1 MTHTPGNLGLCLVL
15 HDPRYLRPLVNRV
28 RHLQGDLGVTFDVL
42 AVVAAS
48 SSLTPVAVRALCES
62 HGLLLVD
69 CRQVEDTYF
78 DFSAY
83 REASIYFAAGE
94 HSGVLY
100 VNDTLIPKHNSPY
113 LLAALS
119 SRISMVKNIIF
130 DFPLLIGPY
139 RKSEF
144 SFGDASLDE
153 FVPTFFFYLNAQGVS
168 WFVRLLDEMPVIHR
182 AIMNN
187 DASVIGVDAQLLRF
201 CQAHALQLRGR
212 YLTNGEVDVRLG
224 RKLATAYCERML
236 SARVRSAG
244 LVWYVAGGLFG
255 RLIVPAQAGWSRLL
269 RRLRAYRVVPK

>member
-1 MTHTPGNLGLCLVL
+1 MTHTPGKLGLCLVL

-28 RHLQGDLGVTFDVL
+28 RHLQGDLGVSFDVL

-48 SSLTPVAVRALCES
+48 SSLTPAAVRALCDS
-62 HGLLLVD
+62 QGLLLVD
-69 CRQVEDTYF
+69 CRQVDDTYF

-83 REASIYFAAGE
+83 REASLYFAAGG

-119 SRISMVKNIIF
+119 SRISMVKNINF

-153 FVPTFFFYLNAQGVS
+153 FVPTFIFYLNALGVRC
-168 WFVRLLDEMPVIHR
+168 FVRILDEMPVIHQ
-182 AIMNN
+182 ATVLN
-187 DASVIGVDAQLLRF
+187 DASVLGVDAQLLRF
-201 CQAHALQLRGR
+201 CQAHALQLRDR
-212 YLTNGEVDVRLG
+212 YLTNGQVDARLG
-224 RKLATAYCERML
+224 RKLTTAYCERML
-236 SARVRSAG
+236 SGRVRSAG

-269 RRLRAYRVVPK
+269 RRLRAYRAVP